1 MGLVKRRCTRAAIV
15 FAVNMVTFPHES
27 SQNTAAVYD
36 RVVKE
41 ARRPFGH
48 ALADENVVSAA
59 REAVDE
65 LLVHRHARVT
75 AFIPV
80 LAMRRLR

>member
-1 MGLVKRRCTRAAIV
+1 MSATASE
-15 FAVNMVTFPHES
+15 T
-27 SQNTAAVYD
+27 SQNLAAVYD

-41 ARRPFGH
+41 ARRSFGH
-48 ALADENVVSAA
+48 LLADEEVVSAA

-65 LLVHRHARVT
+65 LLVRQHARVT

-80 LAMRRLR
+80 LAMRRLRETIVDSNGSH